1 MVTNPLADGI
11 TVLDIDTY
19 SLVAVVQVG
28 QGPCQ
33 ILLTPDGQYALVL
46 DEKSGDMAVVR
57 MLALATTPNGDYRQ
71 FKPAP
76 APIFTL
82 IPVGERP
89 VSAALVE

>member
-1 MVTNPLADGI
+1 
-11 TVLDIDTY
+11 
-19 SLVAVVQVG
+19 
-28 QGPCQ
+28 
-33 ILLTPDGQYALVL
+33 
-46 DEKSGDMAVVR
+46 MAVVR
-57 MLALATTPNGDYRQ
+57 MLARATTPNGDYRQ